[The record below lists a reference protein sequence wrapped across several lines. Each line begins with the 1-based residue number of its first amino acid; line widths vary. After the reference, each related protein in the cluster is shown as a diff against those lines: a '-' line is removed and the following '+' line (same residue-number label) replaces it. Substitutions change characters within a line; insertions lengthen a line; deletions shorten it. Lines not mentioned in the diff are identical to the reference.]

1 MLQPKIISGNLFTD
15 DRGTVLFNNDFD
27 ASQIKR
33 IYIIDNQDVKTIRA
47 WQGHRIEQKWMAPV
61 SGKFKISVVKIDH
74 SEIPDR
80 ACEVLEFI
88 VSAES
93 LDVLHIPAG
102 YANSVQSIEE
112 NSKLLVMADHHAGE
126 VSDEIRF
133 ESNYFTNF
141 IPSF

>member
-1 MLQPKIISGNLFTD
+1 MLEPKIIAGNLFRD
-15 DRGTVLFNNDFD
+15 HRGTVLFNNDFD

-33 IYIIDNQDVKTIRA
+33 IYVIDNQDVKTIRA
-47 WQGHRIEQKWMAPV
+47 WQGHRIEQKWMAPI
-61 SGKFKISVVKIDH
+61 SGRFKISLVKIDH

-80 ACEVLEFI
+80 NCEVQEFI

-93 LDVLHIPAG
+93 LDVLHIPPG
-102 YANSVQSIEE
+102 YANSVQSMEDH
-112 NSKLLVMADHHAGE
+112 SKLLVMADHHAGE
-126 VSDEIRF
+126 VNDEIKF